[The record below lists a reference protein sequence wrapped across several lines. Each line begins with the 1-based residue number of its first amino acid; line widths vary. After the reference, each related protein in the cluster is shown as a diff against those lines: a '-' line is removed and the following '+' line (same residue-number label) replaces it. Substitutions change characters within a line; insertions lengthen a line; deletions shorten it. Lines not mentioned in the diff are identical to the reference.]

1 MKYFAIYDSVTGVIL
16 QSVTAP
22 DLVSVTVVP
31 GQLVIEVGSVVR
43 DDLFYVSGSALV
55 AYPQRP
61 AALDGWSGT
70 GWVDGR
76 DLVSVKIVRNGM
88 INAARLSANHST
100 FSFLGKLIACDE
112 LSRGDIDAVSGLV
125 ALTGVL
131 PPGFPGGWKAID
143 NTYVAIPDKAT
154 WVSFYAAMVAQG
166 VTNFN
171 HAQTLKATLVAA
183 LTITEAEAITW

>member
-1 MKYFAIYDSVTGVIL
+1 MKYFAVYDPVTGVIL
-16 QSVTAP
+16 QSVNAP
-22 DLVSVTVVP
+22 DLAGVNV
-31 GQLVIEVGSVVR
+31 GAGLLALEVDSMVR
-43 DDLFYVSGSALV
+43 DDLFYVSGSGLV
-55 AYPQRP
+55 AYPTRP
-61 AALDGWSGT
+61 NAFDQWSGT
-70 GWVDGR
+70 AWIDSR
-76 DLVSVKIVRNGM
+76 DLNSVKLTRNGM
-88 INAARLSANHST
+88 INSARLAANQST
-100 FSFLGKLIACDE
+100 FTFLGKLIACDE
-112 LSRGDIDAVSGLV
+112 LSRSDIDAVSGLV